1 MTTENPKVSG
11 YVSQEISDRL
21 KIFKEE
27 RQLKSTSEALGV
39 ALAEYF
45 QVDQKVDRQSSLSF
59 DNKFVTLE
67 RFEEL
72 EQKYSE
78 LPSELERMFSSLR
91 NELLNSLPKAIKV
104 ETVNIKSE
112 LLSELQDEPLS
123 ELLSELVDEPL
134 DKTEEDITHLQLDI
148 TDADVDEVQTD
159 DRLVSVSLEFVCS
172 LSGILLAK
180 RLGTNAK
187 KLSTNKKEMLE
198 VQFYDWL
205 KNNDPDKILWQP
217 IGGDLKKRI
226 SGWIPAE
233 DTPSELLGRLKEWL
247 VANPDK

>member
-78 LPSELERMFSSLR
+78 LSSRLPIELERMFSSL
-91 NELLNSLPKAIKV
+91 L
-104 ETVNIKSE
+104 
-112 LLSELQDEPLS
+112 
-123 ELLSELVDEPL
+123 
-134 DKTEEDITHLQLDI
+134 
-148 TDADVDEVQTD
+148 
-159 DRLVSVSLEFVCS
+159 SVSL
-172 LSGILLAK
+172 I
-180 RLGTNAK
+180 
-187 KLSTNKKEMLE
+187 
-198 VQFYDWL
+198 Y
-205 KNNDPDKILWQP
+205 
-217 IGGDLKKRI
+217 
-226 SGWIPAE
+226 
-233 DTPSELLGRLKEWL
+233 L
-247 VANPDK
+247 VVYKVVY